1 MSKIDLTSSSDTE
14 VLATEVTCLKM
25 LLALV
30 LKTMGQANAGK
41 VILNVERA
49 IAEMEDKKQAKV
61 FENTVQQIKALYRQ

>member
-41 VILNVERA
+41 VILNVERV